1 MSDVIYIPL
10 FHKVNIA
17 VSINPLFLF
26 LFFYNNFQELI
37 EIVTLTC
44 GNY

>member
-26 LFFYNNFQELI
+26 FYNNFQELI